1 MARPD
6 DSRDR
11 RGVSNGKVDMA
22 FSGIKAMIQSGR
34 IGPGAKLPKEAE
46 LSAELGVSRNSLR
59 EAVRAMQAMHILE
72 ARQGDGTYVSDLNP
86 ANLMDVL
93 SIALEVSDVQTIV
106 WYLRIRCTLEVEAV
120 RNAAARRSET
130 QLQRLSDINEQILS
144 EDDSERIMQ
153 LDSQFHDC
161 IAEID
166 GNPVQA
172 AFLRVV
178 SAPTVRAR
186 VWRLKM
192 EGEGL
197 HRMRREHRDILEAI
211 RSRDVD
217 RAAHCM
223 WLHVDGV
230 VRWVSDHRDSFSN
243 R

>member
-1 MARPD
+1 MAVHPD
-6 DSRDR
+6 KADG
-11 RGVSNGKVDMA
+11 RGAINGKVDMA

-34 IGPGAKLPKEAE
+34 IGPGEKLPREAE

-59 EAVRAMQAMHILE
+59 EAVRAMQVMHILE
-72 ARQGDGTYVSDLNP
+72 ARQGDGTYVSDLKP

-106 WYLRIRCTLEVEAV
+106 WYLKIRCTLEVEAV

-130 QLQRLSDINEQILS
+130 QLRRLSDIDAQIRS
-144 EDDSERIMQ
+144 EDDDERIMQ

-192 EGEGL
+192 GGEGL
-197 HRMRREHRDILEAI
+197 DRLRGEHRDILNAI

-230 VRWVSDHRDSFSN
+230 VRWVGDHHDAFSS